1 MPSVCRYDRLV
12 SDNPHDSN
20 SRESTDVT
28 RLLNLITR
36 GQPEGQEG
44 LTGTIYGELRALAA
58 RRMAGERA
66 GHTLQATALVNEVY
80 LRLVADPE
88 LEWECRGHF
97 YTAAAEAMRRILVE
111 HARRR
116 GRDKRGGGWRG
127 LSLEAI
133 DLAAEETFDGILA
146 LDEALRRLETVD
158 ARAAEIVRL
167 RFYAGL
173 DVDQTAL
180 AAGISRRTVLRD
192 WAWARAWLAE
202 ALGACEPN
210 EGESQ

>member
-1 MPSVCRYDRLV
+1 VPD
-12 SDNPHDSN
+12 DSN
-20 SRESTDVT
+20 TSRSRGTTDVT

-36 GQPEGQEG
+36 GLPEGQEG
-44 LTGTIYGELRALAA
+44 LTGTIYEELRSLAA
-58 RRMAGERA
+58 HRMAGERV

-80 LRLVADPE
+80 LRLVAAPE

-116 GRDKRGGGWRG
+116 GRDKRGGGWRA
-127 LSLEAI
+127 LTLEAV

-146 LDEALRRLETVD
+146 LDEALQRLEQVD

-180 AAGISRRTVLRD
+180 AAGVSRRTVLRD
-192 WAWARAWLAE
+192 WAYAKAWLAE
-202 ALGACEPN
+202 ALGDSETN
-210 EGESQ
+210 DGESR